1 MKDLFLLYLVTINA
15 AGFVLMLAD
24 KHKSK
29 KKLLRIPEAT
39 LMTVAVLG
47 GSVGSLLGMY
57 TVRHKTKHPKFTIGI
72 PLLLA
77 GRIDATLNAEVV
89 FADYQKAHPEAN
101 IKIATYSDDVEQV
114 AIPVRKSA
122 DTATLLAAINQALAE
137 LDADG
142 TLSALSVKYFGTD
155 ISKMS

>member
-1 MKDLFLLYLVTINA
+1 
-15 AGFVLMLAD
+15 
-24 KHKSK
+24 
-29 KKLLRIPEAT
+29 
-39 LMTVAVLG
+39 MTVAALG

-57 TVRHKTKHPKFTIGI
+57 TVRHETKHPKFTIGI
-72 PLLLA
+72 PLLA

-101 IKIATYSDDVEQV
+101 IKIAAYSDDVEQV

-137 LDADG
+137 LDAGG

>member
-1 MKDLFLLYLVTINA
+1 MKDLLLLYLVTINA

-24 KHKSK
+24 KHKAK
-29 KKLLRIPEAT
+29 KKLWRIPEAT
-39 LMTVAVLG
+39 LMTVAALG

-72 PLLLA
+72 PLLA

-101 IKIATYSDDVEQV
+101 IKIAAYSDDVERV

-122 DTATLLAAINQALAE
+122 DTATPLAAINQALAE

-142 TLSALSVKYFGTD
+142 TLTELSVKYFRTD